1 MLVLLK
7 GNDSKLRYPYTWV
20 KHKRKDPGKK
30 IRKIEIRAR
39 KDDRLL
45 GIAHTQKEVVPL
57 AKQIV
62 KDLEE
67 DVYARTIWC
76 CTDGGI
82 DLEVNYKPGYNR
94 EEGRFV
100 VGYIDRDDMRIF
112 NLKRREEILAR
123 K

>member
-1 MLVLLK
+1 M
-7 GNDSKLRYPYTWV
+7 
-20 KHKRKDPGKK
+20 
-30 IRKIEIRAR
+30 
-39 KDDRLL
+39 L